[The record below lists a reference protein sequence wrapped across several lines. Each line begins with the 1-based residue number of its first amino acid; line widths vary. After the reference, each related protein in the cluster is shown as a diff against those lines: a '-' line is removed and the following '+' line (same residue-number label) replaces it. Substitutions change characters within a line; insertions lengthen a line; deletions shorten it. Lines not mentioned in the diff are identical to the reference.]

1 MLLGSKKYNK
11 NRLFKKKEINIFLI
25 IFLLTV
31 NFFIF
36 SINQNNLYFTNLKKF
51 LNLTPYSFHFFI
63 NSISEN
69 TKSLSGYLVSKK
81 KLNQKIESLEKDL
94 NLIKVERL
102 LNKEIEFEN
111 EELHKI
117 INIQKKYFKNSV
129 ISKILKINYSGKEN
143 HFLID
148 SGSEDQV
155 EPGQIVVDQMGI
167 LGQVINVNKSTSEVM
182 SYKSKEFLITGFI
195 KSKSKIHQSLIQ
207 GNGNKLIIKY
217 HNNNLPVNLDD
228 EVFTTGDS
236 IFIPKGLRIGKIESF
251 ENSVRKDFKTI
262 HIMPSTSQSNINYL
276 MILR

>member
-1 MLLGSKKYNK
+1 MLLGSKKYSK

-25 IFLLTV
+25 IFFLIV

-36 SINQNNLYFTNLKKF
+36 STNQNNLYFTNLKKF

-69 TKSLSGYLVSKK
+69 TKSLSGYLISKK

-94 NLIKVERL
+94 NLIKIERL

-117 INIQKKYFKNSV
+117 INIRKKYFKNSI

-155 EPGQIVVDQMGI
+155 ELGQIVVDQNGI
-167 LGQVINVNKSTSEVM
+167 VGQIINVNKFTSEVM

-195 KSKSKIHQSLIQ
+195 KSKSKIYQSLIQ

-217 HNNNLPVNLDD
+217 HNNNIPVNVND
-228 EVFTTGDS
+228 EIFTTGDS
-236 IFIPKGLRIGKIESF
+236 IFIPKGLRIGKIESL
-251 ENSVRKDFKTI
+251 ENSQRKDFKTL
-262 HIMPSTSQSNINYL
+262 HIRPSSNQSNINYL
-276 MILR
+276 IILR